1 MQLMIDIN
9 VETPAGLRLAAQFLI
24 DHAALREAL
33 ERGEVP
39 AGTLT
44 PPPPPPPPPSSV
56 VPFAPPAPSAAA
68 PSAIPPVPPAA
79 PSPPA
84 SLAPI
89 APSAP
94 VPAAPSATA
103 VSADEHDSAG
113 IPWDARIHQK
123 GKSKKKDK
131 TWKLQKGIAEATVAA
146 VLQELT
152 AQGRVRAAAGEVPAP
167 PSFPGSVP
175 VPPVSGS
182 MPAPLPPGAMSA
194 PGVATDG
201 GIPAPSVNF
210 PGSAV
215 PVPPAPVLGVPAP
228 GVVQVGF
235 RELVQKIS
243 AARNANRITAE
254 EVNQCVAAAGVP
266 NLQAL
271 SALAH
276 KVPEVDA
283 NVDMILAT
291 R

>member
-24 DHAALREAL
+24 DHALLREAL
-33 ERGEVP
+33 ERGDV
-39 AGTLT
+39 LT
-44 PPPPPPPPPSSV
+44 GLVPPPPPPPPS
-56 VPFAPPAPSAAA
+56 VPAGTSNVAPFPPAPPAPAAT
-68 PSAIPPVPPAA
+68 
-79 PSPPA
+79 
-84 SLAPI
+84 
-89 APSAP
+89 
-94 VPAAPSATA
+94 VPAAPSAPTTPSTTA
-103 VSADEHDSAG
+103 ALPSAPTTSPALAGVPDEHDSAG

-131 TWKLQKGIAEATVAA
+131 TWKLQKGIAETTVAA
-146 VLQELT
+146 VIQELA

-175 VPPVSGS
+175 VPPVGGS
-182 MPAPLPPGAMSA
+182 MPAPLPPGAVPA

-201 GIPAPSVNF
+201 GIPAPSLTF
-210 PGSAV
+210 PGSTV
-215 PVPPAPVLGVPAP
+215 PVPPAPVLGVPAS

-235 RELVQKIS
+235 RELVAKIS

-254 EVNQCVAAAGVP
+254 EVNQCVAAAGVA